1 MVSNKHSPSI
11 LGRGGIFLQ
20 LQNSMRSM
28 QRSILFLH
36 SLQNFLPWSQNLT
49 KHCGC
54 DAMIMFHVFVHEE
67 SPKNDFKTKVLSLHH
82 DGCLTR
88 NSFFCFLFW
97 WSSSLLRLMYIYL
110 GRFCCY
116 YCMDDGQIDQI
127 KTKQNKTESKFFNI
141 FLS

>member
-1 MVSNKHSPSI
+1 MKLMVSNKHSPCI

-36 SLQNFLPWSQNLT
+36 SLQNFLPRSQNLT

-67 SPKNDFKTKVLSLHH
+67 SPKNDFKTKELSLHH
-82 DGCLTR
+82 DACLTR
-88 NSFFCFLFW
+88 NSFFLFFVLVELFAT
-97 WSSSLLRLMYIYL
+97 SINVYL
-110 GRFCCY
+110 SG
-116 YCMDDGQIDQI
+116 
-127 KTKQNKTESKFFNI
+127 
-141 FLS
+141 